1 MRRVDVP
8 LEIDLMGS
16 LRPLVASHQ
25 DPTIRLRR
33 DRVARASR
41 TPDGPATVAI
51 ERVGARVFDARAWGP
66 GAAWALEHVP
76 GLVGAQDD
84 LTGFDPDPH
93 PFVARAA
100 RNRPGLRIVRTGRID
115 DVLVA
120 TILAQRVT
128 SSEAA
133 RSWTS
138 IVTAWGEP
146 APGPYDLLLPP
157 SPAQLAGTP
166 YWAFHRFGVERGRA
180 TNIAMACR
188 AVDRLQ
194 AAIELPRDQALASFS
209 AVPGVGP
216 WTAARVLRVAAGDAD
231 LVEVGDFHVKHHI
244 GWNLAGEPRGS
255 DERMLELLAPFSGH
269 RGRVVRLVL
278 AAGRRPP
285 SFGPRHRV
293 VPVDHL

>member
-1 MRRVDVP
+1 MRRVHVP

-41 TPDGPATVAI
+41 TPDGPATIAI

-76 GLVGAQDD
+76 GLVGAHDD

-100 RNRPGLRIVRTGRID
+100 RSRPGLRIVRTSRID

-133 RSWTS
+133 RSWTR
-138 IVTAWGEP
+138 IVRAWGEP
-146 APGPYDLLLPP
+146 APGPYGLLLPP
-157 SPAQLAGTP
+157 PPARLARTP
-166 YWAFHRFGVERGRA
+166 YWAFHRFGIERSRA
-180 TNIAMACR
+180 TSIAMACR
-188 AVDRLQ
+188 AVECLQ
-194 AAIELPRDQALASFS
+194 DAIELPRDQALARFA
-209 AVPGVGP
+209 AVPGLGP
-216 WTAARVLRVAAGDAD
+216 WTAAHVLRVAAGDAD

-255 DERMLELLAPFSGH
+255 DERMLELLAPFCGH

-285 SFGPRHRV
+285 SYGPRHRV
-293 VPVDHL
+293 VRVDHL